1 MQLDIVIPCFNEE
14 AVLKE
19 IYLRIKKILEEVKVR
34 KLINVYN
41 IIFVDDGSN
50 DSTFEIL
57 EKFFQKDKSV
67 KVLSLSRNFGHQAAL
82 SAGFEFSKADA
93 VISMDADL
101 QDPPELIENML
112 QRFYEGFEI
121 VYGVRDDR

>member
-34 KLINVYN
+34 KLINGYN

-50 DSTFEIL
+50 DRTFEIL
-57 EKFFQKDKSV
+57 EKFSQTDQSV

-82 SAGFEFSKADA
+82 SAGLKFSKGDA
-93 VISMDADL
+93 VISLDAD
-101 QDPPELIENML
+101 
-112 QRFYEGFEI
+112 
-121 VYGVRDDR
+121 